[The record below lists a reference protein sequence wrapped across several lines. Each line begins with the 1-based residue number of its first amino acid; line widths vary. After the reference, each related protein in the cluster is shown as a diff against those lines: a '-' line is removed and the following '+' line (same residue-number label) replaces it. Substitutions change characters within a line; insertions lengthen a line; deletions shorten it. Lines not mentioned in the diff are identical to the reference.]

1 MDVMVSGS
9 EDCTLQLWDLK
20 LFQQIEDDKMQQT
33 IDFDIEPYL
42 TLRGHHTCVLSTTKS
57 PVND

>member
-42 TLRGHHTCVLSTTKS
+42 TL
-57 PVND
+57 